1 MEWYC
6 KIKMKI
12 EIIHLRGIRVNGYER
27 GYTLSVFVYS
37 TCRASVDLLA
47 GWVSARLSIAS

>member
-1 MEWYC
+1 
-6 KIKMKI
+6 MKI
-12 EIIHLRGIRVNGYER
+12 EIIHFSGIRVKGYER
-27 GYTLSVFVYS
+27 EYILSVFVYS